1 MNENAI
7 LAGEIKNH
15 LTQKLLPFW
24 KGMKDET
31 YGGYYGY
38 MGYNLEIQKDAAKG
52 CILNSRILWFFSNAY
67 QVLGQEELLA
77 YAAYAYRFLIEHFLD
92 EKHGGVYWSLNYDGT
107 VLDNSKHTYNQAF
120 AIYGLAAYYE
130 ASKDEKALETA
141 FLLFDLIEEKCS
153 DETGYLEAFTREF
166 SLEDNEKLSENG
178 VLAER
183 TMNTLLHVFEAYT
196 ELYRV
201 SAEEKVAERMKV
213 ILDIFAQDVY
223 NPILRRLE
231 VFFDNRMNSLIDLHS
246 FGHDIEA
253 AWLIDLGCQI
263 LKDEKY
269 NKKMSP
275 ITRILAEQVYETAF
289 DGTSLSNE
297 ACNGVI
303 DDTRIWWV
311 QAEAMVGFL
320 NQYNKNREKAQYMEA
335 VYRLWNYIKNNL
347 VDKREGSEWFWNTVE
362 KSTSNDGEQ
371 GIVSMWKCPYH
382 NGRMCFELLRRL
394 GNDK

>member
-7 LAGEIKNH
+7 LAGEIKSH

-24 KGMKDET
+24 KRMKDET
-31 YGGYYGY
+31 YGGYYGH
-38 MGYNLEIQKDAAKG
+38 MDYNLEIQKDAAKG

-67 QVLGQEELLA
+67 QVLGQEELLL
-77 YAAYAYRFLIEHFLD
+77 YAAHAYRFLREHFLD
-92 EKHGGVYWSLNYDGT
+92 EKCGGVYWSLNYDGT
-107 VLDNSKHTYNQAF
+107 VLDSSKHTYNQAF
-120 AIYGLAAYYE
+120 AIYGLASYFE
-130 ASKDEKALETA
+130 VSKDKKALETA
-141 FLLFDLIEEKCS
+141 FLLFELIEEKCS
-153 DETGYLEAFTREF
+153 DDTGYLEAFTRNF
-166 SLEDNEKLSENG
+166 CLEDNEKLSENG

-201 SAEEKVAERMKV
+201 SGEEKVAERMKV

-231 VFFDNRMNSLIDLHS
+231 VFFDNKMNSLIDLHS

-253 AWLIDLGCQI
+253 SWLIDLGCQI

-269 NKKMSP
+269 HKKMSP
-275 ITRILAEQVYETAF
+275 ITRTLAEQVYETAF

-297 ACNGVI
+297 SCNGGV
-303 DDTRIWWV
+303 DDARIWWV
-311 QAEAMVGFL
+311 QAEAVVGFL
-320 NQYNKNREKAQYMEA
+320 NEYNKNQTNAKYYEA
-335 VYRLWNYIKNNL
+335 VNHLWNYIKNNL
-347 VDKREGSEWFWNTVE
+347 VDKRDGSEWFWNTDE
-362 KSTSNDGEQ
+362 KSRSDDQ
-371 GIVSMWKCPYH
+371 KGIVSMWKCPYH
-382 NGRMCFELLRRL
+382 NGRMCIELLRRL